1 MGAGYTKG
9 RQTSMCQAV
18 ILGFEGNTSQ
28 KNTGRKSSTPARGHP
43 GNKKAEICISA
54 EKTGGDLLSRNL

>member
-1 MGAGYTKG
+1 
-9 RQTSMCQAV
+9 MCQAV